1 MKSRTVYIS
10 ILFAAAS
17 VLAGTIA
24 IAETDQVAALE
35 GGTPAAQPEPGA
47 VQTPEQILAA
57 ARATVDGMEAT
68 ASNVSRMLRSAR
80 EKKDAVKTVCL
91 NDKLSQVKVGAR
103 AGADR
108 LAVIEAAVSSG
119 STERLDYEKSV
130 LDALAERNA
139 ELAVE
144 ANQCIGAE
152 AGGSSTAANGSSE
165 LKLRIDPTIPGGNVS
180 TPLGPV
186 LISEPPKAASRTTP
200 D

>member
-1 MKSRTVYIS
+1 
-10 ILFAAAS
+10 
-17 VLAGTIA
+17 
-24 IAETDQVAALE
+24 LE
-35 GGTPAAQPEPGA
+35 
-47 VQTPEQILAA
+47 A
-57 ARATVDGMEAT
+57 ARSTVDGMEAT
-68 ASNVSRMLRSAR
+68 ASNVSRMLRAAR

-152 AGGSSTAANGSSE
+152 AGGSSSAGNGASE
-165 LKLRIDPTIPGGNVS
+165 LKLRIDPAIPGGDVS